1 MNYLGLA
8 GASGSICLHRS
19 RYILW
24 PASVCGRD
32 MGLAEQQWKV
42 RGQNGER
49 RGHDSIIHYFILL
62 FGNKE
67 LTLDFG
73 KRQLPDYSR

>member
-1 MNYLGLA
+1 MY
-8 GASGSICLHRS
+8 
-19 RYILW
+19 
-24 PASVCGRD
+24 GRD
-32 MGLAEQQWKV
+32 TGSAEQQWEV
-42 RGQNGER
+42 RGQNGQR
-49 RGHDSIIHYFILL
+49 RGHNSTIHYFILL